1 MKIYANISISKGD
14 EEMRRKI
21 VSMTMP
27 LEVIEKIKAYQEKHF
42 LPSVSSATVSL
53 VMKAL
58 EKEEEK

>member
-1 MKIYANISISKGD
+1 
-14 EEMRRKI
+14 MRRKI

-58 EKEEEK
+58 EKEEEKMNGVNQSNRK